1 MAWITP
7 EDVADVYPAASS
19 LTEEQIDHLQ
29 GLAEGCV
36 GSLTEPVSRAVKS
49 IMVDIAWR
57 FWRGLQAAEIS
68 PEGYQRETTPEY
80 SYEYPA
86 AGPVLTG
93 FGLTDKECR
102 ALKKAAGVTG
112 LSVQRVSRGA
122 VETPSAASRITAI
135 LDEDFDIV

>member
-7 EDVADVYPAASS
+7 DDVADVYPAAD

-36 GSLTEPVSRAVKS
+36 GQLSEPVSRAVKS

-57 FWRGLQAAEIS
+57 FWRGLQAADVS

-86 AGPVLTG
+86 AGPILTG

-102 ALKKAAGVTG
+102 ALRRAAGVTG
-112 LSVQRVSRGA
+112 LGVQRVSRGA
-122 VETPSAASRITAI
+122 VETPSRTNSTAAI
-135 LDEDFDIV
+135 LDEDFDVV